1 MFQARKKQY
10 VARKYI
16 EKGVEN
22 AMLFLPQSAAK
33 PPPIGFPLRGI
44 RAAQRPS
51 FPRKQTLFQTA
62 ERS

>member
-44 RAAQRPS
+44 RMA
-51 FPRKQTLFQTA
+51 
-62 ERS
+62 